1 MPLTDIA
8 VHSAKPQAKTVRLFD
23 GGGLY
28 LEVSPAGGKWW
39 RWKYRFDG
47 KEKRLS
53 FGVYPDVSLKSARD
67 RRDDARKLLAND
79 VDPGEQRKA
88 IKAAKGDRAANSFE
102 VIAREWFAKLSPSW
116 AANHS
121 SKILRRLERD
131 IFPWIGA
138 RPMADIAASE
148 LLSVLRRI
156 EARGAIETAHR
167 ASQNCG
173 QVFRYA
179 VATGRAERDPT
190 GDLRGALAPA
200 RETHLASIVEPKA
213 IGELL
218 RAIDGYEGS
227 LVIKCALRL
236 APLVFVRPGELRRA
250 EWTEFDLDGA
260 DWRIPAARM
269 KMREQHIVSLSTQ
282 AIEVMRELKPLT
294 GHGQYVFP
302 GARTNG
308 RPMSENTVN
317 AALRR
322 F

>member
-1 MPLTDIA
+1 MVACLAPRAAPTCRQPISQ
-8 VHSAKPQAKTVRLFD
+8 SAPPSRRPRPSGCSTAAACT
-23 GGGLY
+23 
-28 LEVSPAGGKWW
+28 S
-39 RWKYRFDG
+39 
-47 KEKRLS
+47 
-53 FGVYPDVSLKSARD
+53 KSARD

-102 VIAREWFAKLSPSW
+102 VIAREWFAKFSPSW

-138 RPMADIAASE
+138 RPMAEIAASE

-190 GDLRGALAPA
+190 GDLRGALAPT

-227 LVIKCALRL
+227 LVTKCASSTWSRC
-236 APLVFVRPGELRRA
+236 PPRPSKSCA
-250 EWTEFDLDGA
+250 
-260 DWRIPAARM
+260 
-269 KMREQHIVSLSTQ
+269 
-282 AIEVMRELKPLT
+282 
-294 GHGQYVFP
+294 
-302 GARTNG
+302 N
-308 RPMSENTVN
+308 
-317 AALRR
+317 
-322 F
+322 